1 MVDREKVIAGL
12 KCCATNRL
20 RREDCEAINCT
31 YLDLEGRGCIHQLIR
46 DALAMLKAQEP
57 RVMTMEEAQANVQN
71 GPFIIV
77 EVRDSTGSEV
87 DFGVLVGD
95 YYEMS
100 EGSVLTV
107 EDFGMMKDDYG
118 KRFRLW
124 TSRPDEKRR
133 AETPWGAQEQR
144 EYEAAV
150 EMAEYCE
157 RYEPTYNADDGS
169 M

>member
-1 MVDREKVIAGL
+1 M
-12 KCCATNRL
+12 TNQ
-20 RREDCEAINCT
+20 EAIAIMGELKKC
-31 YLDLEGRGCIHQLIR
+31 YMGGIVDAIDLVIE
-46 DALAMLKAQEP
+46 ALKAQEP
-57 RVMTMEEAQANVQN
+57 RAMTWEEAQANVQN
-71 GPFIIV
+71 GPFIII

-124 TSRPDEKRR
+124 TSRPTKEQME
-133 AETPWGAQEQR
+133 AIPW
-144 EYEAAV
+144 
-150 EMAEYCE
+150 
-157 RYEPTYNADDGS
+157 N
-169 M
+169 